1 MVIRVDNIWLRA
13 LSRIILIPVIA
24 GISYE
29 FLRLAGRS
37 DSCVVNALSRPGMWM
52 QGLTTKEPDDSMI
65 QVAIAAVEEVF
76 DWKEYLRENFPETDL
91 TGQDLETAAAA
102 ETAEAGA

>member
-1 MVIRVDNIWLRA
+1 
-13 LSRIILIPVIA
+13 
-24 GISYE
+24 
-29 FLRLAGRS
+29 
-37 DSCVVNALSRPGMWM
+37 
-52 QGLTTKEPDDSMI
+52 MI